1 MKISYPPIR
10 VHVWGG
16 LGSQLYAW
24 AFSID
29 LGIRFPRRR
38 IVLVLHDGGV
48 TKRKSELHAFLPPDL
63 IEVVHDFN
71 IPGDK
76 VRLFLQKGIRLASR
90 MLGFTRS
97 GNLFSIRAF
106 LLPWI
111 VSFRGHYS
119 TRMLS
124 IESISHIRARILSLP
139 DIFSG
144 GFVEPDIA
152 LHYRLGDLLTLT
164 TKAPLSPKLV
174 LAGLSLAQKAT
185 KSELAIAVCSDS
197 PEVAVRRISEGA
209 GREVYQVALPPLQTI
224 RFLISAKIFVGTPSK
239 ISEWVVLLRSLQ
251 KNGQLTFLPNQM
263 SNQMNRVLS
272 HSDSI
277 SYY

>member
-1 MKISYPPIR
+1 
-10 VHVWGG
+10 
-16 LGSQLYAW
+16 
-24 AFSID
+24 
-29 LGIRFPRRR
+29 
-38 IVLVLHDGGV
+38 LHDGGV

-63 IEVVHDFN
+63 IEIVHDFN
-71 IPGDK
+71 LPSNK
-76 VRLFLQKGIRLASR
+76 VRLLIQKGSRLTSR
-90 MLGFTRS
+90 ILGFTRS
-97 GNLFSIRAF
+97 GNLFSIGTI

-119 TRMLS
+119 TRELS
-124 IESISHIRARILSLP
+124 IESATHIRARILSLP
-139 DIFSG
+139 NIFPD

-164 TKAPLSPKLV
+164 TKTPLSPELV
-174 LAGLSLAQKAT
+174 LTGLSLAQQAI

-224 RFLISAKIFVGTPSK
+224 RYLISAKIFVGTPSK

-251 KNGQLTFLPNQM
+251 THGQLTFLPDQM
-263 SNQMNRVLS
+263 RNQMNCVLP

>member
-63 IEVVHDFN
+63 IEIVHDFN
-71 IPGDK
+71 LPSNK
-76 VRLFLQKGIRLASR
+76 VRLLIQKGIRLTLR
-90 MLGFTRS
+90 ILGFTRS
-97 GNLFSIRAF
+97 GNLFSIGTI

-119 TRMLS
+119 TRELS
-124 IESISHIRARILSLP
+124 IESATHIRARILSLP
-139 DIFSG
+139 NIFPD

-164 TKAPLSPKLV
+164 TKAPLSPELV
-174 LAGLSLAQKAT
+174 LAGLSLAQQAI

-197 PEVAVRRISEGA
+197 PEEAVRRISEGA
-209 GREVYQVALPPLQTI
+209 GCEVYQVALPPLQTI
-224 RFLISAKIFVGTPSK
+224 RYLISAKIFVGTPSK

-251 KNGQLTFLPNQM
+251 THGRLTFLPDQM
-263 SNQMNRVLS
+263 RNQMNCVLP